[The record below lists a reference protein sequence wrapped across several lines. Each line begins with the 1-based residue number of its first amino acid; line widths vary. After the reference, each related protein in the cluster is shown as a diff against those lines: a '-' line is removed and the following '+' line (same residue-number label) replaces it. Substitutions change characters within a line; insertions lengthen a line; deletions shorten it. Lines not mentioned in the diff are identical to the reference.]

1 MNKTFYLTTPLY
13 YVNDVPHIGHA
24 YTTIAAD
31 VLARWKRMNGE
42 SVFFLT
48 GTDEHGAKIA
58 AAAEKTGES
67 PQAFVDRIASEYRRM
82 WKTLGITYDDFIQ
95 TSEPRHK
102 KVVQDVFEQLKK
114 TSDVYKGVY
123 EDWYCV
129 HDESY
134 FSEGE
139 LVNGKCPSCGRDVQ
153 RLQEESYFFRLS
165 KYQEPLLAYYAAHP
179 DFLSPP
185 HRANEIINFVRSGLR
200 DLSIS
205 RTRVSWGVPVAS
217 DPAHVVYVWFDA
229 LLNYI
234 SAPGYAP
241 ADVDA
246 KPFSDR
252 WPADVHLVGKEI
264 FRFHTVIW
272 PAMLMALGLPLPQRV
287 FAHGWWT
294 VEGTKMSK
302 SLGNVVDPHKMAEEY
317 GVDAFRYFLLREVPF
332 GADGDFSEKS
342 LLLRYNAELANNF
355 GNLLQR
361 TVTLISKNFN
371 GVVPAGPHPQRL
383 LADLADLT
391 QRVENG
397 YGALA
402 FHDVLETAF
411 SLMIRT
417 NKYIDEEAPW
427 KITSDE
433 KEKLAGILLECFSV
447 LKTLCVFLSPFMPG
461 KMDEMWEKLGEQTPL
476 QDAGPRLIAAFRQG
490 KIPLAAP
497 NQTVIKGD
505 PLFMRKGGRW
515 K

>member
-1 MNKTFYLTTPLY
+1 MSKKFYLTTPLY

-31 VLARWKRMNGE
+31 VLARWKRMNGV

-48 GTDEHGAKIA
+48 GTDEHGAKIS

-67 PQAFVDRIASEYRRM
+67 PQTFVDRIASEYRRL
-82 WKTLGITYDDFIQ
+82 WNVLGISHDDFIQ
-95 TSEPRHK
+95 TSDPRHK
-102 KVVQDVFEQLKK
+102 KVVQDVFEKLKQ
-114 TSDVYKGVY
+114 TGDVYKGVY

-134 FSEGE
+134 FSESE
-139 LVNGKCPSCGRDVQ
+139 LVHGKCPSCGRDVQ
-153 RLQEESYFFRLS
+153 RLKEESYFFKLS
-165 KYQEPLLAYYAAHP
+165 KYQEPLLAHYAAHP
-179 DFLSPP
+179 EFLSPI
-185 HRANEIINFVRSGLR
+185 HRASEIVNFVRAGLR
-200 DLSIS
+200 DLSVS
-205 RTRVSWGVPVAS
+205 RTRVSWGVPVVS

-234 SAPGYAP
+234 SAPP
-241 ADVDA
+241 TDC
-246 KPFSDR
+246 

-272 PAMLMALGLPLPQRV
+272 PAMLMALKLPLPRRV

-302 SLGNVVDPHKMAEEY
+302 SLGNVVDPHKMSEEY

-342 LLLRYNAELANNF
+342 LLLRYNAELANNL

-361 TVTLISKNFN
+361 TVTLVTKNF
-371 GVVPAGPHPQRL
+371 GGQLPTSPSPTHLLSDLVP
-383 LADLADLT
+383 LT
-391 QRVENG
+391 TRITAA
-397 YGALA
+397 YDTLA
-402 FHDVLETAF
+402 FDDVLETAF
-411 SLMIRT
+411 SLMLRT
-417 NKYIDEEAPW
+417 NKYIDEQAPW
-427 KITSDE
+427 KMTADQ
-433 KEKLAGILLECFSV
+433 KEQLATVLLECFSV
-447 LKTLCVFLSPFMPG
+447 LKALCVFLFPFMPG
-461 KMDEMWEKLGEQTPL
+461 KMNEMWEKLGEKTTLVETAPK
-476 QDAGPRLIAAFRQG
+476 LIESFRSG
-490 KIPLAAP
+490 TIPSGAP
-497 NQTVIKGD
+497 DQIVTKGD

>member
-1 MNKTFYLTTPLY
+1 MSKNFYLTTPLY

-31 VLARWKRMNGE
+31 VLARWKRLNGTK
-42 SVFFLT
+42 VFFLT

-58 AAAEKTGES
+58 AAAEKNGES
-67 PQAFVDRIASEYRRM
+67 PQAFVDRIAAEYRRL
-82 WKTLGITYDDFIQ
+82 WKTLGISYDDFIQ

-102 KVVQDVFEQLKK
+102 QVVQAVFEKLKQ
-114 TSDVYKGVY
+114 SGDVYKGTY

-134 FSEGE
+134 FSQSE
-139 LVNGKCPSCGRDVQ
+139 LVNNKCPSCGRDVQ
-153 RLQEESYFFRLS
+153 RLKEESYFFKLS
-165 KYQEPLLAYYAAHP
+165 KYEAPLLAHYAAHP
-179 DFLSPP
+179 EFLSPSQ
-185 HRANEIINFVRSGLR
+185 RATEISNFVRSGLR

-205 RTRVSWGVPVAS
+205 RTRVSWGVPVIS

-234 SAPGYAP
+234 SAPGYGA
-241 ADVDA
+241 ADA
-246 KPFSDR
+246 GAFSQN

-342 LLLRYNAELANNF
+342 LLLRYNAELANNL

-361 TVTLISKNFN
+361 TVTLIAKNF
-371 GVVPAGPHPQRL
+371 GGQIPVGPAPTKL
-383 LADLADLT
+383 LSDLADIT
-391 QRVENG
+391 GRIDAAYN
-397 YGALA
+397 ALA
-402 FHDVLETAF
+402 YHDVLETTF
-411 SLMIRT
+411 SLMLRT
-417 NKYIDEEAPW
+417 NKYIDDEAPW
-427 KITSDE
+427 KLTSDQ
-433 KEKLAGILLECFSV
+433 KERLSAILLECFSV
-447 LKTLCVFLSPFMPG
+447 LKTLCVFLYPFMPG
-461 KMDEMWEKLGEQTPL
+461 KMAEMWGKLGERTTL
-476 QDAGPRLIAAFRQG
+476 AEAGVALLESFRQG
-490 KIPLAAP
+490 KIPQPSAD
-497 NQTVIKGD
+497 QTIVKGD
-505 PLFMRKGGRW
+505 PLFMRKGDRC

>member
-1 MNKTFYLTTPLY
+1 MTKNFYLTTPLY

-31 VLARWKRMNGE
+31 VLARWKRMNG
-42 SVFFLT
+42 STVFFLT

-67 PQAFVDRIASEYRRM
+67 PQVFVDRIAAEYRRM
-82 WKTLGITYDDFIQ
+82 WKVLGISYDDFIQ

-102 KVVQDVFEQLKK
+102 KVVQDVFEKLKQ
-114 TSDVYKGVY
+114 TGDVYKGMY

-134 FSEGE
+134 FSQAE
-139 LVNGKCPSCGRDVQ
+139 LINNKCPSCGRDVQ

-165 KYQEPLLAYYAAHP
+165 KYQEPLLAYYAAHSE
-179 DFLSPP
+179 FLSPS
-185 HRANEIINFVRSGLR
+185 HRVNEIINFVRSGLR

-205 RTRVSWGVPVAS
+205 RTRVSWGVPVVS

-234 SAPGYAP
+234 SAPGYVP
-241 ADVDA
+241 AA
-246 KPFSDR
+246 GNTAPFSDR

-272 PAMLMALGLPLPQRV
+272 PAMLMALGLPLPKRV

-342 LLLRYNAELANNF
+342 LLGRYNAELANNL

-361 TVTLISKNFN
+361 TVTLITKNF
-371 GVVPAGPHPQRL
+371 GGAIPITPAPSRL
-383 LADLADLT
+383 LSDLSAITARIDAAY
-391 QRVENG
+391 N
-397 YGALA
+397 ALA
-402 FHDVLETAF
+402 FHDVLEISF

-427 KITSDE
+427 KLTPDQ
-433 KEKLAGILLECFSV
+433 KEKLSIILLECFSV

-461 KMDEMWEKLGEQTPL
+461 KMNEMWEKLGERSSLTET
-476 QDAGPRLIAAFRQG
+476 GPKLIESFRKGQ
-490 KIPLAAP
+490 IPLP
-497 NQTVIKGD
+497 STGQTVIKGE
-505 PLFMRKGGRW
+505 PLFMRKGDRW